1 MLVELNYKKKGGLP
15 KHVTEK
21 KGKKERK
28 KEEKEREKER
38 KKKGKDK
45 INAHFT
51 ILYYLGLKVLSP
63 TSVPMHS
70 MKTFLLITKLPSAAS
85 KSNGGG
91 EFERGKRTNRS
102 R

>member
-1 MLVELNYKKKGGLP
+1 MLVELNYKKKEGRKRG
-15 KHVTEK
+15 KRKEK
-21 KGKKERK
+21 KKKKRGKR
-28 KEEKEREKER
+28 REKRRE
-38 KKKGKDK
+38 K
-45 INAHFT
+45 IRLT
-51 ILYYLGLKVLSP
+51 LILLLLYYLGLKVLSP
-63 TSVPMHS
+63 TTSVPMHS